1 VQDFEP
7 YFEPVGSYST
17 FAENTYRFGFHG
29 ITLGEWLS
37 KKLTNEYDMKCD
49 YIKMGTDVQDYKLL
63 TKANVKKFY
72 TMLVQLRRV
81 VDLSLAH

>member
-37 KKLTNEYDMKCD
+37 KKLTNEYG
-49 YIKMGTDVQDYKLL
+49 YEV
-63 TKANVKKFY
+63 
-72 TMLVQLRRV
+72 
-81 VDLSLAH
+81 